1 MLDGAMMQVPQIKQ
15 AEPIRSKTNRDS
27 SFLDSR
33 TNLNAD
39 KREDSFQKKL
49 DSKLDKG
56 NRNQDKAPD
65 KQADSKLPREREDHR
80 GPHDSKM
87 ARKEIAQKP
96 KTKENTGEQ
105 SSVNKEREDL
115 SEEKNS
121 KVQAQN
127 IDYNMM
133 NTQIPEIQPA
143 MQKTVEEDAAANI
156 DAMKMSLL
164 QWSQSKERHPVLKF
178 MDSMESELGIEP
190 DRLISAFGGL
200 SDKELLQNPEMSA
213 ESYIQALNVAPE
225 GQERAQELY
234 SKLLLD
240 LRLQKANKSDVS
252 KLVPMEVQSLLKEM
266 NATDAHPALM
276 AKGPVDDMTKK
287 FFDVYPNRFGRPMEQ
302 EKTLDPNLS
311 QAVNPEVS
319 SLDASLQNAEG
330 DWNNPVSSIHQK
342 QKEDTQS
349 ALARLALFGAA
360 GAATQTAME
369 APDAGMDVEAP
380 DWLSKLN
387 KVDAAAESNVS
398 SIRPDASSEGE
409 AGEGGFDSQSGAD
422 QFFGGAET
430 AKNPMGAKFSDAA
443 AVAGLGKA
451 EAGANAESTEGVES
465 IVKNVNF
472 LTKKGGGEMKVQLNQ
487 EGLGEVHLKVA
498 VNEGKVNIQMLT
510 DNKDTKKLLE
520 SDLSALKVELG
531 EKKIDLQDIKV
542 DVQKDLRGNLE
553 EQFADQR
560 REQTR
565 QFWQQFKEENEMNR
579 AMAINR
585 GLPSYNSGRK
595 MPTDVIDDVQASGA
609 YRSKSIDGRL
619 NVVA

>member
-1 MLDGAMMQVPQIKQ
+1 MMQVPQIKQ
-15 AEPIRSKTNRDS
+15 AEPIRQKTNRDS
-27 SFLDSR
+27 SFLDSKP
-33 TNLNAD
+33 NPMAD
-39 KREDSFQKKL
+39 KKEDSFQRKL
-49 DSKLDKG
+49 DSRLDKG
-56 NRNQDKAPD
+56 NRNQDKAPE
-65 KQADSKLPREREDHR
+65 KQADSKLPREREEYKS
-80 GPHDSKM
+80 PSDSKM
-87 ARKEIAQKP
+87 AKKDVAQKP
-96 KTKENTGEQ
+96 VSKDKTGEKN
-105 SSVNKEREDL
+105 SVNQEVEKL

-121 KVQAQN
+121 QVQAQN
-127 IDYNMM
+127 LDYNFM

-143 MQKTVEEDAAANI
+143 MQKPVEDQTAAKI
-156 DAMKMSLL
+156 DAMKASLL

-225 GQERAQELY
+225 AQDRAQELY
-234 SKLLLD
+234 SKLLVD
-240 LRLQKANKSDVS
+240 LRLQKASKSDIS

-266 NATDAHPALM
+266 NTPEAHPGLS

-287 FFDVYPNRFGRPMEQ
+287 FFDVYPNRFGRPTEQ
-302 EKTLDPNLS
+302 DQILDPNLTK
-311 QAVNPEVS
+311 AVNSELT

-330 DWNNPVSSIHQK
+330 DSSAPVHPIHQK
-342 QKEDTQS
+342 QNEDTQS

-360 GAATQTAME
+360 GAATSAGME
-369 APDAGMDVEAP
+369 GSEAGMDMEAP

-387 KVDAAAESNVS
+387 KVNASAESNVS
-398 SIRPDASSEGE
+398 SIRPEARSEGE

-430 AKNPMGAKFSDAA
+430 AKNPIGPKFSDSA
-443 AVAGLGKA
+443 AVVGLG
-451 EAGANAESTEGVES
+451 NADVNADNTEGVES
-465 IVKNVNF
+465 IVKNVNI

-487 EGLGEVHLKVA
+487 DGLGEVQLKVA
-498 VNEGKVNIQMLT
+498 VNDGKVSIQMLT

-585 GLPSYNSGRK
+585 GLPSYGSGRK